1 MDKNTQYIE
10 AQKAWMALV
19 DLKQGD
25 SVKILST
32 AKSHEHGWH
41 NSWNSN
47 MDEEVGKVLTVVR
60 DANGGGG
67 ITLRNDKGSVSFL
80 YPFFVLQKV
89 DKPLPEPIMLDPY
102 KPDGY
107 KAEFKNG
114 GDIKVGCQNI
124 SFYVLKKIYET
135 AAKVKGN

>member
-32 AKSHEHGWH
+32 AKSHEHGWR

-47 MDEEVGKVLTVVR
+47 MDEEVGKVLTV
-60 DANGGGG
+60 DLAANGGGG
-67 ITLRNDKGSVSFL
+67 IILRNDKGSVSFL
-80 YPFFVLQKV
+80 YPFYVLQKV
-89 DKPLPEPIMLDPY
+89 DKPMPKPIMLNPDHS
-102 KPDGY
+102 DGY

-114 GDIKVGCQNI
+114 GDIKVGCQYI
-124 SFYVLKKIYET
+124 SFDVLKKIYET

>member
-1 MDKNTQYIE
+1 MDKYAQYIE

-19 DLKQGD
+19 DLKAGD
-25 SVKILST
+25 SVKVLST
-32 AKSHEHGWH
+32 AKGHEHGWR
-41 NSWNSN
+41 NSWAYN
-47 MDEEVGKVLTVVR
+47 MDKEVGKVLTVVR
-60 DANGGGG
+60 ERGGVG
-67 ITLRNDKGSVSFL
+67 ITLLNDKGSASFS

-124 SFYVLKKIYET
+124 SFDVLKKIYET

>member
-1 MDKNTQYIE
+1 MDKYAQYVE

-19 DLKQGD
+19 DLKEGD
-25 SVKILST
+25 SVKVLST
-32 AKSHEHGWH
+32 AKGHEHGWRNCWAYH
-41 NSWNSN
+41 
-47 MDEEVGKVLTVVR
+47 MDKEVGKVLTVVR
-60 DANGGGG
+60 ERGSVG
-67 ITLRNDKGSVSFL
+67 ITLLNDEGYASFS

-107 KAEFKNG
+107 KAEFKND

-124 SFYVLKKIYET
+124 SFDVLKKIYET

>member
-19 DLKQGD
+19 DLKEGD
-25 SVKILST
+25 SVKVLST
-32 AKSHEHGWH
+32 AKGHEHGWH

-47 MDEEVGKVLTVVR
+47 MDKEVGKVLTVVR
-60 DANGGGG
+60 EWGGAG
-67 ITLRNDKGSVSFL
+67 INLLNDKGSSSFS

-102 KPDGY
+102 HSDGF

-124 SFYVLKKIYET
+124 SFDVLKKIYET